1 MPFLQVIQS
10 IMVRCFCA
18 YTIVFL
24 PMLMLPCF
32 VQSQPNQATTKIL
45 VADTSRLS
53 KSMSKELDE
62 VVVTGTMKEVK
73 RIESPVPVEVY
84 SAAFLKKNPAFHV
97 FEGLLHVNGV
107 RPQNNCNICNT
118 GEIKINGLPGAYT
131 MVLIDGMPIVSAL
144 STVYGLS
151 GIPASM
157 IERIEIVKGPASSLY
172 GSEAIGGLINII
184 TKKVSDKQSIGIDFM
199 TTTWGETNTDLAF
212 TNKVGNKANVLTGIN
227 YFNYANPIDQNK
239 DGFTDLS
246 LQQRI
251 SIFQKWA
258 FQQKHDRQFN
268 LAARYLYEDRWGGQM
283 NWNKTYRGTDAVY
296 GESIYTNR
304 LELMGNYQLPVKE
317 KMNLA
322 FSLNHHHQNSMY
334 GNTLYMGKQQVAFAQ
349 ITWDKKIRNHDWLFG
364 AASRY
369 TYYNDNTPGTGAL
382 HPGSWGLQPQKV
394 VLPGLFVQDEITL
407 NEQHKILLGLRY
419 DYHSTHGNIVTP
431 RLAYKYTINPQQFLR
446 LNMGTG
452 FRVVNLFTEDHAAL
466 SGARKVVIAEQLK
479 PEKSFNINLNYIH
492 KLYGRNNNATTLD
505 VSAFYTYFNNRIVGD
520 FETDPNQIIY
530 NNLQGHAISK
540 GVSVGADIALQNRL
554 KLNLGATYMDVALYQ
569 NGQKEQQI
577 LTERFSGTWTLSYKF
592 PAIHLDVDYTGNLYS
607 PMRLPLLGPLDPRQ
621 PYSPWYSLQNIQF
634 SFHYWKGMELYGG
647 IKNLLNFLPTRYSP
661 FLIARAQ
668 DPFDKKVQFQPNGQ
682 VQATPDN
689 PYALSF
695 DPTYMF
701 APNQGVRGFLGIRY
715 TLK

>member
-1 MPFLQVIQS
+1 MLAMPFLQVIQS
-10 IMVRCFCA
+10 VMLRRFCA
-18 YTIVFL
+18 LYAML
-24 PMLMLPCF
+24 LLALMLPNCLLA
-32 VQSQPNQATTKIL
+32 QT
-45 VADTSRLS
+45 ADTSRLL
-53 KSMSKELDE
+53 KPMSRDLDE

-73 RIESPVPVEVY
+73 RVESPVPVEVY

-107 RPQNNCNICNT
+107 RPQSNCNICNT

-184 TKKVSDKQSIGIDFM
+184 TKKVSDKQSVGIDHM

-212 TNKVGNKANVLTGIN
+212 TNKLGTKANVLTGIN
-227 YFNYANPIDQNK
+227 YFNYSNPVDQNK

-251 SIFQKWA
+251 SIFQKWSI
-258 FQQKHDRQFN
+258 QQKQNRQLN

-283 NWNKTYRGTDAVY
+283 NWNKNYRGTDLIY

-304 LELMGNYQLPVKE
+304 VELMGNYQLPVKE

-334 GNTLYMGKQQVAFAQ
+334 GNTLYMGKQLVAFAQ
-349 ITWDKKIRNHDWLFG
+349 ITWDKKISNHDWLFG
-364 AASRY
+364 AATRY
-369 TYYNDNTPGTGAL
+369 TYYNDNTPGTSAP
-382 HPGSWGLQPQKV
+382 HPGTWGTQPQKV

-407 NEQHKILLGLRY
+407 SEQHKILLGLRY
-419 DYHSTHGNIVTP
+419 DFHSTHGNILTP
-431 RLAYKYTINPQQFLR
+431 RFAYKYTINPQQFLR

-466 SGARKVVIAEQLK
+466 TGARKVVISEKLK
-479 PEKSFNINLNYIH
+479 PEQSFNINLNYIH

-505 VSAFYTYFNNRIVGD
+505 ISAFYTYFINRIVGD
-520 FETDPNQIIY
+520 FETDPNKIIY
-530 NNLQGHAISK
+530 TNLQGHAVSK
-540 GVSVGADIALQNRL
+540 GVSVGADIALHNRL
-554 KLNLGATYMDVALYQ
+554 KLNIGGTYMDVALYQ

-592 PAIHLDVDYTGNLYS
+592 PAIHLDIDYTGNVYS

-634 SFHYWKGMELYGG
+634 SFHYFKGMALYGG
-647 IKNLLNFLPTRYSP
+647 IKNLLNFLPTRYGP
-661 FLIARAQ
+661 FMIARAN
-668 DPFDKKVQFQPNGQ
+668 DPFDKNVQFQPNGQ

-701 APNQGVRGFLGIRY
+701 APNQGIRGFLGIRY
-715 TLK
+715 TFK